1 MLLLVSH
8 MCLFAYKTTESG
20 ARLDE
25 AALPCYTWL
34 VSYSFLYATGNQAG
48 AIDLLVRHGANV
60 HQTTTAGDTA
70 LHVAAA
76 QGSVAAI
83 AALQTQVLPISRDC
97 HSATDSI
104 LLCRVMTAASSGTVC
119 VRDLQAP

>member
-8 MCLFAYKTTESG
+8 TFCFAYNESG
-20 ARLDE
+20 VRLAE
-25 AALPCYTWL
+25 AALPRYTWL
-34 VSYSFLYATGNQAG
+34 VSNSFFYATGNQAG

-83 AALQTQVLPISRDC
+83 AALQTQVMPIPRGC
-97 HSATDSI
+97 YSAIDSI
-104 LLCRVMTAASSGTVC
+104 LLCRVMTAA
-119 VRDLQAP
+119 